1 MECLYG
7 SELARLSLGSFYPVL
22 YEIFHRSQPGQEV
35 YLRHVTFLIL
45 ARMYDLIYGVH
56 KSAFNI
62 SQCDYCDYYH
72 VIISKTSPKETFNYL
87 FYILKE
93 NNQVTEADDDTL
105 NTSVNESL
113 QLSKPKI

>member
-1 MECLYG
+1 
-7 SELARLSLGSFYPVL
+7 
-22 YEIFHRSQPGQEV
+22 
-35 YLRHVTFLIL
+35 
-45 ARMYDLIYGVH
+45 MYDLIYGVH